1 MRAEGFIARRLRVK
15 EKMAVVAIA
24 ISFLVMIVAVAISAG
39 FRREIR
45 GGVAAVTGDVLLT
58 NTAADLTGG
67 SDPVDASPS
76 YLDELRSAPGVERI
90 EPVIYCAGILQ
101 LGDDIHGVLFKGTAA
116 DTVSLGV
123 RIPSTLAERF
133 GLAAGDDLTAWFIG
147 DKVKIR
153 KWHILSVYESPM
165 STEEGE
171 LLYVPIGDL
180 RRLREWAPDQASL
193 LEVTVADRY
202 RTRRGLSWATQ
213 ELGWRATL
221 GAKDDEEPL
230 RAVAATERFAQLF
243 DWLDL
248 IDYNVYAILLLMTV
262 VAGFNMISGLL
273 ILLFRHVSTIGTLK
287 TLGMGNRAVA
297 GVFLRVGARTAAIG
311 MAAGNLLALLFCL
324 IQGTTHLIRLNPENY
339 FVSFVPVHV
348 NIPGILLADAAA
360 FAGILLLL
368 LLPTLFISR
377 VDPAQTVKAE

>member
-24 ISFLVMIVAVAISAG
+24 ISFLVMIVAVAISSG

-45 GGVAAVTGDVLLT
+45 SGVASVTGDILLT
-58 NTAADLTGG
+58 NATADLTGG
-67 SDPVDASPS
+67 ADPVDASPS
-76 YLDELRSAPGVERI
+76 YLSELLSAPGVESI

-116 DTVSLGV
+116 DTASLGV
-123 RIPSTLAERF
+123 RIPATLAERF
-133 GLAAGDDLTAWFIG
+133 SLAPGDDLTAWFIG

-153 KWHILSVYESPM
+153 KWRILSVYESAM
-165 STEEGE
+165 STEGSD
-171 LLYVPIGDL
+171 LLYVPVGDL
-180 RRLREWAPDQASL
+180 RRLREWDADQASL
-193 LEVTVADRY
+193 LEVKMAGRY
-202 RTRRGLSWATQ
+202 RNRKGLSLATQ
-213 ELGWRATL
+213 DLGWRATL
-221 GAKDDEEPL
+221 NAQDDEEPL

-287 TLGMGNRAVA
+287 TLGMGNRAIA

-311 MAAGNLLALLFCL
+311 MAVGNLLALLFCL
-324 IQGTTHLIRLNPENY
+324 IQGTTHLIKLNPENY

-348 NIPGILLADAAA
+348 NLPGILLADAAA

-368 LLPTLFISR
+368 LIPTLFISR